1 MAETEVS
8 ITLLVYNPA
17 FLNGCFLLEQKF
29 YLNPEKSIFK
39 IFPIVCY
46 IMNKPA
52 FLTPSMAL
60 NPLSSCLHAQST
72 RITGVCSSPGLHSAG
87 DLKKKTGPCA
97 C

>member
-39 IFPIVCY
+39 IFPIACY

-52 FLTPSMAL
+52 FLTPSMPEKTC
-60 NPLSSCLHAQST
+60 NPGGPTPAFLL
-72 RITGVCSSPGLHSAG
+72 GG
-87 DLKKKTGPCA
+87 DLT
-97 C
+97 